1 MEASR
6 RETAPTPSGLIL
18 TTRYGSQS
26 GELMPSCALI
36 RQTFPSNRAN
46 SNVRQRNGNRRPS
59 IGRDARIFKL
69 DLAGARP
76 QAERVRPD
84 ERPQEGQRRQPFVR
98 SILRNHDIWLTPTM
112 GALPLLLG
120 YLDSSS
126 SDVGLLMTR
135 FSELYRFNP
144 VYNASGLPAMTLPL
158 HFSRSGLPIGMMFGA
173 GFGKEAIPVSSSRAT
188 GACDAMDRSPPSQSL
203 DVTANRRRMGA
214 IVSGPRLPRALLFAT
229 GKHPRASHHSS
240 ADRRNHPFRDRTIGR
255 VRAQSAVMPP
265 NQPAP

>member
-1 MEASR
+1 
-6 RETAPTPSGLIL
+6 
-18 TTRYGSQS
+18 
-26 GELMPSCALI
+26 
-36 RQTFPSNRAN
+36 
-46 SNVRQRNGNRRPS
+46 
-59 IGRDARIFKL
+59 
-69 DLAGARP
+69 
-76 QAERVRPD
+76 
-84 ERPQEGQRRQPFVR
+84 
-98 SILRNHDIWLTPTM
+98 M

-173 GFGKEAIPVSSSRAT
+173 GFGKEAILFRQAT
-188 GACDAMDRSPPSQSL
+188 GACDAMGRSPPSSQSL

-229 GKHPRASHHSS
+229 GKDPRASHHSS
-240 ADRRNHPFRDRTIGR
+240 ADRRNHPFRGRTIGR